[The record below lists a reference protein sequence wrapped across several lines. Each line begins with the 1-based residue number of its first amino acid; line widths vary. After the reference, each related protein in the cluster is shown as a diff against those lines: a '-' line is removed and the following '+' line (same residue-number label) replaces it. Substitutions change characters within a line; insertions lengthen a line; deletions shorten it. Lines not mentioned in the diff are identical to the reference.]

1 MPFIFKANILLILS
15 HVSSTLVS
23 TCNALSHSISSR
35 LYNPM
40 FITIVNLSEIEHTGL
55 CQEVVRFPCS

>member
-1 MPFIFKANILLILS
+1 MLFISKANFSLILYQ
-15 HVSSTLVS
+15 VPNTLVS

-40 FITIVNLSEIEHTGL
+40 FITIVDLSEIEHNGL

>member
-23 TCNALSHSISSR
+23 TCNALSHSISKQSYE
-35 LYNPM
+35 LDT
-40 FITIVNLSEIEHTGL
+40 TILSCRGDNGDL
-55 CQEVVRFPCS
+55 